1 MICFIGWVV
10 QIIDLYDSTREEDF
24 ENLLQSVTPL
34 MVLSD
39 CSELAGI
46 QLCQRG
52 VVKTAVELLGQT
64 EIIARMTESR
74 FAALI
79 LSCSMCVCHNL
90 AKIREFRY
98 LFNESNAIDVL
109 TNFLSE
115 DSARMKLR
123 MSALCTL
130 SYILSDE
137 DANKL
142 SDNYNIIPALV
153 NALRKALEAST
164 KRYLGYSIE
173 ELVEALS
180 NLAVNDENKVKLVD
194 EKLLPLLVLTL
205 ELQEIEQERAISCLW
220 QLSFR
225 EDVRLQIVEE
235 PNCIELIR
243 KISEDDQN
251 GKEKLANKAK
261 SALEFICKGTQGLGT
276 DKVSSTETSADE
288 GHIFI
293 SYNWKYQETVL
304 KIRQLLID
312 NGYKV
317 WIDVDQMHGSTLEAM
332 ARAVENASLVLI
344 CYSESYKMSNMCRTE
359 AEYTFRLQKPFIP
372 VNMEYRYQ
380 SDGWLGIIIGARL
393 YVDFSLKKHPFDVVS
408 GRLLREMD
416 AKLKGSFETVEMM
429 EKPVATPKKPSRKTA
444 ALTSTSTKSSFDNTT
459 CSHCQELS
467 SKVDQC
473 LKMIETLTLAITNNG
488 QGQQQQESETICL
501 SWSETDVKQWLD
513 TKVGLSPTLLT
524 GFDGKSLCGLMTMK
538 QSAPEIY
545 YQSVLQLC
553 ANSLNDV
560 TRFTVELEQLSSP
573 PHQ

>member
-52 VVKTAVELLGQT
+52 IVKIAVDLLGQT

-74 FAALI
+74 VAALI
-79 LSCSMCVCHNL
+79 ISCSLCVCHNL

-98 LFNESNAIDVL
+98 LYNESNAIDVL

-115 DSARMKLR
+115 DSAQMKLR

-130 SYILSDE
+130 SYILSDD
-137 DANKL
+137 DASKL

-153 NALRKALEAST
+153 SALRKALEANT
-164 KRYLGYSIE
+164 KRYLGYSVE
-173 ELVEALS
+173 ELVVALS

-194 EKLLPLLVLTL
+194 EKVLPLLVLTL
-205 ELQEIEQERAISCLW
+205 ELKELEQEPAISCLW

-235 PNCIELIR
+235 PNCIDLIR
-243 KISEDDQN
+243 KISKDDQN
-251 GKEKLANKAK
+251 GKDKLANKAK

-276 DKVSSTETSADE
+276 DNVSTETGADQ

-332 ARAVENASLVLI
+332 ARAVENASVVLI

-393 YVDFSLKKHPFDVVS
+393 YVDFSLKKHPLDVVS

-416 AKLKGSFETVEMM
+416 ARLKGSPEVVEMM
-429 EKPVATPKKPSRKTA
+429 ANPVAKPKKPSKKTA
-444 ALTSTSTKSSFDNTT
+444 ALTSTSAKSSFDDAT
-459 CSHCQELS
+459 CPHCQELS

-473 LKMIETLTLAITNNG
+473 LKMIETLTFAITNNG
-488 QGQQQQESETICL
+488 QGQQEESEKICL
-501 SWSETDVKQWLD
+501 NWSESDVKEWLD
-513 TKVGLSPTLLT
+513 AKVGLSPSLLP
-524 GFDGKSLCGLMTMK
+524 GFDGRSLCGLITMK

-560 TRFTVELEQLSSP
+560 TRFTVALEQLSSP